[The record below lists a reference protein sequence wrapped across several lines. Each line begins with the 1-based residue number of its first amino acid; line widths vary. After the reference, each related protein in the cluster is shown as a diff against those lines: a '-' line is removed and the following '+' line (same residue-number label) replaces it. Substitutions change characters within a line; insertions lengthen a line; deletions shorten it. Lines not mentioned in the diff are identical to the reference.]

1 MAENTN
7 VDDNKTQDEFVS
19 VDDLS
24 SFHSFRD
31 VVSENEYAR
40 AGLSSVWGSYS
51 DYKAGHLKTTMPDEV
66 SFDVDVENVEN
77 ACAQLTKLSNE
88 LLESYVTLLK
98 GYPKVLD
105 SFCTKFEGSCDG
117 QLPHFSK
124 TIISI
129 GNLRDDLDSLK
140 EKLME
145 YAYNGDAIVFGEN
158 GSWLSDRFGINP
170 FAANVGGDWGSYGD
184 SGGNSDT
191 VTNPNRDD
199 SDAGDVDTDIDT
211 DVDNKPSTDP
221 SPSTKPSI
229 STSIT
234 GAGIGSTL
242 LGMATGAAGVAGAGA
257 LIDGDS
263 VLDELGEDTIIT
275 PSTIGSSVS
284 TSVKMSKKDKVGA
297 AVGVGVAAA
306 AAGAGLY
313 YYSKKAEE
321 EENDEEEINEEDAE
335 KAILQ
340 DDDEDGAV
348 EFQYVS
354 GIGNVVELKDAIM
367 NDTL

>member
-7 VDDNKTQDEFVS
+7 VDDNKTQNEFVS
-19 VDDLS
+19 VDDLN
-24 SFHSFRD
+24 SFHSSRD
-31 VVSENEYAR
+31 IVLESEYSR
-40 AGLSSVWGSYS
+40 GGLSSVWGSYS
-51 DYKAGHLKTTMPDEV
+51 DYKAGHLKTTMPDEM

-88 LLESYVTLLK
+88 LSESYDTLLK

-105 SFCTKFEGSCDG
+105 SFCTKFEGGCDG
-117 QLPHFSK
+117 QLPKFSK

-129 GNLRDDLDSLK
+129 ENLRDDLDSLK
-140 EKLME
+140 EKLMQ
-145 YAYNGDAIVFGEN
+145 YAYNGDATVFGEN

-170 FAANVGGDWGSYGD
+170 FAANIDGDWGSYGD

-263 VLDELGEDTIIT
+263 VLDELDDTVIV
-275 PSTIGSSVS
+275 PSTIRNSSA
-284 TSVKMSKKDKVGA
+284 TSIRKSKKDKVGA
-297 AVGVGVAAA
+297 AVGVGLAAA

-321 EENDEEEINEEDAE
+321 EEDDKNAE
-335 KAILQ
+335 KVVLQ
-340 DDDEDGAV
+340 DDNEDGAV
-348 EFQYVS
+348 EFQYTS
-354 GIGNVVELKDAIM
+354 GLGNVVELKDAIL
-367 NDTL
+367 NDTLK